1 MITTKLDYFSLLSY
15 EPVNIPKVGSVKS
28 PLLKEIAKITFSAY
42 SLFLNFLS
50 LDIDTYF
57 RSIDGINEE
66 HNKLYAA
73 DEISLL
79 KKVKEEYWNLSPEEQ
94 KSLSFWDLAQLDTMT
109 LSTIMAALQFFFVDE
124 IRYDPHQ
131 SAFLLYN
138 GAVDDENEKLITGC
152 INRENYNEVINII
165 LQLNGIFKSDS
176 ASQPVKIKNKTAEKL
191 LTRMEQ
197 ARKSKESKDKGKME
211 LPNLISALASRHS
224 SINMTNIWDLTVYQ
238 LYDQFKRQRY
248 LDSYEIQSM
257 NVAAWGDSDGNFKE
271 TLWFEPIDD

>member
-1 MITTKLDYFSLLSY
+1 MITTKLDYFTLLSY

-50 LDIDTYF
+50 MDIDSYF

-66 HNKLYAA
+66 YYKLYAT
-73 DEISLL
+73 DELSLL
-79 KKVKEEYWNLSPEEQ
+79 KKVKEEYWNLSPEER
-94 KSLSFWDLAQLDTMT
+94 KTLSFWDLAQLDQMT
-109 LSTIMAALQFFFVDE
+109 LGTIMAALQFFFVDE
-124 IRYDPHQ
+124 IKYDPRQ

-138 GAVDDENEKLITGC
+138 GTENDEKEKLVTGW
-152 INRENYNEVINII
+152 INRENYNEVIHII
-165 LQLNGIFKSDS
+165 LQLNGISKNDP

-191 LTRMEQ
+191 LSRMEQ
-197 ARKSKESKDKGKME
+197 AKKTKDSRDKGKME